1 MSLIAMAMLVAA
13 TACPAAAAS
22 ATPGELHRQWILDG
36 WERREGDPPFR
47 FDQKLGRFYSPAED
61 LHIYD
66 SFDPQHRVARTAAEY
81 RDAWEATFNGLKSAR
96 HAVTDEPNV
105 LMLGEGFASTTLEF
119 VARLETPGGRV
130 TGARARSAIVW
141 RCEAGGWRIVR
152 EQNAVRV
159 VPTEEVEAA
168 LAGTR

>member
-1 MSLIAMAMLVAA
+1 MSMIALAILAA
-13 TACPAAAAS
+13 TAACPAAPAS
-22 ATPGELHRQWILDG
+22 ATPGELHRQWILEG

-47 FDQKLGRFYSPAED
+47 FDEKLGHFYSPATD

-66 SFDPQHRVARTAAEY
+66 SLDPQHRVSRSAAAY
-81 RDAWEATFNGLKSAR
+81 RDTWEATFNGLKSAR
-96 HAVTDEPNV
+96 HAVTEAPNV

-119 VARLETPGGRV
+119 VARLETPQGQV

-141 RCEAGGWRIVR
+141 RCESGRWRIVR

-159 VPTEEVEAA
+159 VPVKEVEEA
-168 LAGTR
+168 LAAAR